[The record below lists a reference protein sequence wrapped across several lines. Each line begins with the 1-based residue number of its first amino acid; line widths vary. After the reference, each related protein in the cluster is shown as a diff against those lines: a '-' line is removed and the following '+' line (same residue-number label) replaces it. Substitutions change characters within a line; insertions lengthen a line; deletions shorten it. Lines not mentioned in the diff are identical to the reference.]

1 MNGNKLDLN
10 KIHLGDSYE
19 LIKSIPSKS
28 IDCIYT
34 DIPYLYDLGGGGIV
48 I

>member
-1 MNGNKLDLN
+1 MLEVN

-19 LIKSIPSKS
+19 LIQQIPDRS

-34 DIPYLYDLGGGGIV
+34 YIPYLYDLGGGY
-48 I
+48 